1 MKEGFYH
8 TQYKRSC
15 SSLGKYWEDVCRTP
29 KGSRHYRLANLRFT
43 VVCIANDLQRN
54 MMLLEICQDN
64 DLSASLALNQL
75 ALSIVEAVKWIERED
90 KARAEVEAYLDEVDA
105 GDELKEEFI
114 KIRFEETEISER
126 LRYLRNKISGH
137 YDSEYSKH
145 FEEFHSMDK
154 NHVFKEA
161 IKVFEVLLMSVE
173 AYNRLVEWVNDE
185 A

>member
-75 ALSIVEAVKWIERED
+75 ALSIVEAVKWIER
-90 KARAEVEAYLDEVDA
+90 
-105 GDELKEEFI
+105 G
-114 KIRFEETEISER
+114 
-126 LRYLRNKISGH
+126 
-137 YDSEYSKH
+137 
-145 FEEFHSMDK
+145 
-154 NHVFKEA
+154 
-161 IKVFEVLLMSVE
+161 
-173 AYNRLVEWVNDE
+173 
-185 A
+185 